1 QTDAVVADEFSK
13 DANYKTV
20 GVGAIEAGWMGLDIG
35 PESRSTYEEIISN
48 SNLIVWNGP
57 MGVFEMEQ
65 FANGTK
71 SVANALSRT
80 KGDSIIGEEIQQQQF
95 ISFLYQNKWII
106 FHLAVAHHV

>member
-1 QTDAVVADEFSK
+1 DEFSK

-57 MGVFEMEQ
+57 MGVFEMEH
-65 FANGTK
+65 FVNGTK
-71 SVANALSRT
+71 SVADDLSNT
-80 KGDSIIGEEIQQQQF
+80 KGYSIISVGDSAAEVEQ
-95 ISFLYQNKWII
+95 ISFSKKMDNISIRVSAYI
-106 FHLAVAHHV
+106 